1 MCFCHENT
9 DFCMGGA
16 DSCILSNPLWQNT
29 LSLWAALP
37 QSMSSSSSAK
47 TASKTSSQTPKL
59 CIKCRT
65 KFMRASHFC
74 NCCLE
79 KWCCLQNCSIFCNMV
94 ASLESSCHIWQEY
107 HKNTCIWHRKTHLTS
122 LLCSDL
128 ADFIVF
134 WIFFLVVL
142 PTSFFFFLALCISAK
157 SCAFG
162 AFSSRRGP
170 FGAVLLSKYGCW
182 TSQNFF

>member
-1 MCFCHENT
+1 MCFCYENR

-65 KFMRASHFC
+65 KIVRGYFLQLGFGKMMLLAELLHFF
-74 NCCLE
+74 E
-79 KWCCLQNCSIFCNMV
+79 
-94 ASLESSCHIWQEY
+94 
-107 HKNTCIWHRKTHLTS
+107 
-122 LLCSDL
+122 
-128 ADFIVF
+128 
-134 WIFFLVVL
+134 
-142 PTSFFFFLALCISAK
+142 
-157 SCAFG
+157 
-162 AFSSRRGP
+162 
-170 FGAVLLSKYGCW
+170 YGCSFGKLMQFL
-182 TSQNFF
+182 TGISQEHMHMI